1 MNKEEL
7 LWLRRYNQYCG
18 KFMYKE
24 RCRRGIS
31 EQKISRGVCTR
42 TELRKMENGDTPWK
56 KMIGDYLLQRLGV
69 PTEYFEVM
77 ADARELNGWRDRE
90 DICLVVFE
98 QPQKAQQLLE
108 VYQKKYRKKT
118 PFEEQFLKKMQ
129 TILLMQAYKKSFE
142 SKSVDVERE
151 KSEGENL
158 VESARQTVL
167 CTLPDGWE
175 KKKLSKFLLAP
186 CELESIL
193 LLANCLLLIGKT
205 DEAMQMHKKVADYV
219 KQAKFEPKV
228 QILIYPQVAFLGMK
242 LELYAGNEEK
252 AFSYGMEAL
261 ELLRHQYSQRYVVF
275 VLEELLNVL
284 ECISVKGKEDQK
296 YKEEETEVTEFLK
309 TFEELYRLFSHPKK
323 RMWQSISVSNTHE
336 IGLTLKMLRKAM
348 GLSAAKVSAANPDH
362 LTARQIEKI
371 EAGTHRPS
379 GRNYEML
386 MQFYHKTGLEG
397 QLLLET
403 DSLEVLHQRQEIVDF
418 IIREEWDNAWESFQS
433 FKEKLDVNVPLNRQ
447 EMIFLDTDIQHTY
460 HKKLTAQE
468 YVKQMEKALY
478 CTMPKIPMEKWNM
491 WVFQREEAIVA
502 GNIAGKFLNSGESK
516 KAEELFSKLLQSFDM
531 QMEHTRIP
539 YRGYVVITTGLVNA
553 LGENKKYYQSIKQD
567 ERSINVLLND
577 TIEDVDAFI
586 YDICWSLY
594 ELVNEYPD
602 KKEKYQNWWRE
613 LFPIAYKLAEFF
625 CKKNDASFYEE
636 RVEKYL
642 GEKMT
647 L

>member
-129 TILLMQAYKKSFE
+129 NILLVQAYKKSFE

-309 TFEELYRLFSHPKK
+309 TFEKLYRLFSHPKK

>member
-1 MNKEEL
+1 
-7 LWLRRYNQYCG
+7 
-18 KFMYKE
+18 
-24 RCRRGIS
+24 
-31 EQKISRGVCTR
+31 
-42 TELRKMENGDTPWK
+42 MENGDIPWK

-158 VESARQTVL
+158 VESAQQTVL

>member
-24 RCRRGIS
+24 RCRCGIS

-42 TELRKMENGDTPWK
+42 TELRKMENGDMPWK

-175 KKKLSKFLLAP
+175 KKRLSKFLLAP

-205 DEAMQMHKKVADYV
+205 DEAMQMHKKVAEYV

-228 QILIYPQVAFLGMK
+228 QILIYPQVALLGMK
-242 LELYAGNEEK
+242 LERYSGNEEK
-252 AFSYGMEAL
+252 ALSYGMEAL

-284 ECISVKGKEDQK
+284 ECISIKGKEDKK

-625 CKKNDASFYEE
+625 CKKNDVSFYEE
-636 RVEKYL
+636 RKSKYL
-642 GEKMT
+642 S
-647 L
+647 

>member
-1 MNKEEL
+1 
-7 LWLRRYNQYCG
+7 
-18 KFMYKE
+18 
-24 RCRRGIS
+24 
-31 EQKISRGVCTR
+31 
-42 TELRKMENGDTPWK
+42 MENGDIPWK

-108 VYQKKYRKKT
+108 AYQKKYRKKSSL
-118 PFEEQFLKKMQ
+118 EEQFLKKMQ
-129 TILLMQAYKKSFE
+129 TIILIQAYKKRFE

-296 YKEEETEVTEFLK
+296 YK
-309 TFEELYRLFSHPKK
+309 
-323 RMWQSISVSNTHE
+323 
-336 IGLTLKMLRKAM
+336 
-348 GLSAAKVSAANPDH
+348 
-362 LTARQIEKI
+362 
-371 EAGTHRPS
+371 
-379 GRNYEML
+379 
-386 MQFYHKTGLEG
+386 
-397 QLLLET
+397 
-403 DSLEVLHQRQEIVDF
+403 
-418 IIREEWDNAWESFQS
+418 
-433 FKEKLDVNVPLNRQ
+433 
-447 EMIFLDTDIQHTY
+447 
-460 HKKLTAQE
+460 
-468 YVKQMEKALY
+468 
-478 CTMPKIPMEKWNM
+478 
-491 WVFQREEAIVA
+491 
-502 GNIAGKFLNSGESK
+502 
-516 KAEELFSKLLQSFDM
+516 
-531 QMEHTRIP
+531 
-539 YRGYVVITTGLVNA
+539 
-553 LGENKKYYQSIKQD
+553 
-567 ERSINVLLND
+567 
-577 TIEDVDAFI
+577 
-586 YDICWSLY
+586 
-594 ELVNEYPD
+594 
-602 KKEKYQNWWRE
+602 
-613 LFPIAYKLAEFF
+613 
-625 CKKNDASFYEE
+625 
-636 RVEKYL
+636 
-642 GEKMT
+642 
-647 L
+647 

>member
-1 MNKEEL
+1 
-7 LWLRRYNQYCG
+7 
-18 KFMYKE
+18 
-24 RCRRGIS
+24 
-31 EQKISRGVCTR
+31 
-42 TELRKMENGDTPWK
+42 MENGNIPWK

-158 VESARQTVL
+158 VESAQQTVL

-625 CKKNDASFYEE
+625 CKKNDVSFYEE
-636 RVEKYL
+636 RKSKYL
-642 GEKMT
+642 S
-647 L
+647 

>member
-158 VESARQTVL
+158 VESAQQTVL

-205 DEAMQMHKKVADYV
+205 DEAMQMHKKIADYV

-625 CKKNDASFYEE
+625 CKKNDVSFYEE
-636 RVEKYL
+636 RKSKYL
-642 GEKMT
+642 S
-647 L
+647 

>member
-158 VESARQTVL
+158 VESAQQTVL

-625 CKKNDASFYEE
+625 CKKNDVSFYEE
-636 RVEKYL
+636 RKSKNL
-642 GEKMT
+642 S
-647 L
+647 

>member
-1 MNKEEL
+1 
-7 LWLRRYNQYCG
+7 
-18 KFMYKE
+18 
-24 RCRRGIS
+24 
-31 EQKISRGVCTR
+31 
-42 TELRKMENGDTPWK
+42 MENGDMPWK

-228 QILIYPQVAFLGMK
+228 QILIYPQVALLGMK
-242 LELYAGNEEK
+242 LERYSGNEEK
-252 AFSYGMEAL
+252 ALSYGMEAL
-261 ELLRHQYSQRYVVF
+261 ELLRHQYSQRYVIF

-284 ECISVKGKEDQK
+284 ECISIKGKEDKK

-602 KKEKYQNWWRE
+602 KKEKSQTWWRE

-625 CKKNDASFYEE
+625 CKKNDVSFYEE
-636 RVEKYL
+636 RKSKYL
-642 GEKMT
+642 S
-647 L
+647 

>member
-1 MNKEEL
+1 
-7 LWLRRYNQYCG
+7 
-18 KFMYKE
+18 
-24 RCRRGIS
+24 
-31 EQKISRGVCTR
+31 
-42 TELRKMENGDTPWK
+42 MENGDIPWK

-158 VESARQTVL
+158 VESAQQTVL

-228 QILIYPQVAFLGMK
+228 QILIYPQVALLGMK

-348 GLSAAKVSAANPDH
+348 GLSAAKVSAANSDH

-478 CTMPKIPMEKWNM
+478 CTMPKIPVEKWNM

-625 CKKNDASFYEE
+625 CKKNDVSFYEE
-636 RVEKYL
+636 RKSKYL
-642 GEKMT
+642 S
-647 L
+647 

>member
-1 MNKEEL
+1 
-7 LWLRRYNQYCG
+7 
-18 KFMYKE
+18 MYKE

-90 DICLVVFE
+90 DICLIIFE
-98 QPQKAQQLLE
+98 QSQKAQQLLE
-108 VYQKKYRKKT
+108 VYKKKYRKKT

-142 SKSVDVERE
+142 SKSVDFERE

-205 DEAMQMHKKVADYV
+205 EEAMQMHKKVADYV

-228 QILIYPQVAFLGMK
+228 QILIYPQVALLGMK

-252 AFSYGMEAL
+252 ALSYGMEAL

-478 CTMPKIPMEKWNM
+478 CTMPKIPVEKWNM

-642 GEKMT
+642 GEKMA

>member
-1 MNKEEL
+1 
-7 LWLRRYNQYCG
+7 
-18 KFMYKE
+18 MYKE
-24 RCRRGIS
+24 RCRSGIS

-228 QILIYPQVAFLGMK
+228 QILIYPQVALLGMK

-625 CKKNDASFYEE
+625 CKKNDVSFYEE
-636 RVEKYL
+636 RKSKYL
-642 GEKMT
+642 S
-647 L
+647 

>member
-348 GLSAAKVSAANPDH
+348 GLSAAKVSAANLDH

-625 CKKNDASFYEE
+625 CKKNDVSFYEE
-636 RVEKYL
+636 RKSKYL
-642 GEKMT
+642 S
-647 L
+647 

>member
-1 MNKEEL
+1 
-7 LWLRRYNQYCG
+7 
-18 KFMYKE
+18 MYKE

-42 TELRKMENGDTPWK
+42 TELRLMENGETPWK
-56 KMIGDYLLQRLGV
+56 KMTGDYLLQRLGV

-90 DICLVVFE
+90 DICLIIFE

-108 VYQKKYRKKT
+108 TYQKKYRKKS

-129 TILLMQAYKKSFE
+129 TILLMQAYKKRFE

-151 KSEGENL
+151 KSEGEHL

-228 QILIYPQVAFLGMK
+228 QILIYPQVALLGMK

-625 CKKNDASFYEE
+625 CKKNDVSFYEE
-636 RVEKYL
+636 RKSKYL
-642 GEKMT
+642 S
-647 L
+647 

>member
-1 MNKEEL
+1 
-7 LWLRRYNQYCG
+7 
-18 KFMYKE
+18 
-24 RCRRGIS
+24 
-31 EQKISRGVCTR
+31 
-42 TELRKMENGDTPWK
+42 MENGDTPWK

-129 TILLMQAYKKSFE
+129 TILLVQAYKKSFE

-309 TFEELYRLFSHPKK
+309 TFEKLYRLFSHPKK

-348 GLSAAKVSAANPDH
+348 GLSAAKVSAANPDN

-602 KKEKYQNWWRE
+602 KKKKYQNWWRE

>member
-1 MNKEEL
+1 
-7 LWLRRYNQYCG
+7 
-18 KFMYKE
+18 
-24 RCRRGIS
+24 
-31 EQKISRGVCTR
+31 
-42 TELRKMENGDTPWK
+42 MENGDTPWK

-151 KSEGENL
+151 KSDGENL
-158 VESARQTVL
+158 VESAQQTVL

-309 TFEELYRLFSHPKK
+309 IFEELYRLFSHPKK

>member
-1 MNKEEL
+1 
-7 LWLRRYNQYCG
+7 
-18 KFMYKE
+18 
-24 RCRRGIS
+24 
-31 EQKISRGVCTR
+31 
-42 TELRKMENGDTPWK
+42 MENGDTPWK

-158 VESARQTVL
+158 VESAQQTVL

-323 RMWQSISVSNTHE
+323 RMWQSISVRNTHE

-625 CKKNDASFYEE
+625 CKKNDVSFYEE
-636 RVEKYL
+636 RKSKYL
-642 GEKMT
+642 S
-647 L
+647 

>member
-1 MNKEEL
+1 
-7 LWLRRYNQYCG
+7 
-18 KFMYKE
+18 
-24 RCRRGIS
+24 
-31 EQKISRGVCTR
+31 
-42 TELRKMENGDTPWK
+42 MENGDTPWK

-129 TILLMQAYKKSFE
+129 NILLVQAYKKSFE

-309 TFEELYRLFSHPKK
+309 TFEKLYRLFSHPKK

-468 YVKQMEKALY
+468 YVKQMKKALY

>member
-1 MNKEEL
+1 
-7 LWLRRYNQYCG
+7 
-18 KFMYKE
+18 
-24 RCRRGIS
+24 
-31 EQKISRGVCTR
+31 
-42 TELRKMENGDTPWK
+42 MENGDTPWK

-142 SKSVDVERE
+142 SKSIDVERE

-158 VESARQTVL
+158 VESAQQTVL

-625 CKKNDASFYEE
+625 CKKNDVSFYEE
-636 RVEKYL
+636 RKSKYL
-642 GEKMT
+642 S
-647 L
+647 

>member
-1 MNKEEL
+1 
-7 LWLRRYNQYCG
+7 
-18 KFMYKE
+18 
-24 RCRRGIS
+24 
-31 EQKISRGVCTR
+31 
-42 TELRKMENGDTPWK
+42 MENGDIPWK

-129 TILLMQAYKKSFE
+129 TILLMQAYKKRFE

-228 QILIYPQVAFLGMK
+228 QILIYPQVALLGMK

-403 DSLEVLHQRQEIVDF
+403 DSLEVLF
-418 IIREEWDNAWESFQS
+418 MESNILY
-433 FKEKLDVNVPLNRQ
+433 KREKLASD
-447 EMIFLDTDIQHTY
+447 
-460 HKKLTAQE
+460 E
-468 YVKQMEKALY
+468 YLRMLKEALS
-478 CTMPKIPMEKWNM
+478 CTMPELPLEKWNM
-491 WVFQREEAIVA
+491 WVFQREEGSLA
-502 GNIAGKFLNSGESK
+502 GNIADKLEKSGEYECAKQIYQALYESF
-516 KAEELFSKLLQSFDM
+516 EL
-531 QMEHTRIP
+531 QMKRTQIP
-539 YRGYVVITTGLVNA
+539 YRGYVVITTGLVNL
-553 LGENKKYYQSIKQD
+553 LGDHKLYRQSMQKDKKIIKA
-567 ERSINVLLND
+567 LLND
-577 TIEDVDAFI
+577 TIEDVDFFL

-594 ELVNEYPD
+594 ELEKEEVD
-602 KKEKYQNWWRE
+602 KKEEYQNWRRE
-613 LFPIAYKLAEFF
+613 LFLILYQLAIFF
-625 CKKNDASFYEE
+625 YSENSVKFYQENM
-636 RVEKYL
+636 EKYVS
-642 GEKMT
+642 
-647 L
+647 

>member
-1 MNKEEL
+1 
-7 LWLRRYNQYCG
+7 
-18 KFMYKE
+18 MYKE

-31 EQKISRGVCTR
+31 EQKISRGVWTR
-42 TELRKMENGDTPWK
+42 TEFRKMENGDTPWK

-129 TILLMQAYKKSFE
+129 TILLVQAYKKSFE

-284 ECISVKGKEDQK
+284 ECISVKGREDQK
-296 YKEEETEVTEFLK
+296 
-309 TFEELYRLFSHPKK
+309 
-323 RMWQSISVSNTHE
+323 
-336 IGLTLKMLRKAM
+336 
-348 GLSAAKVSAANPDH
+348 
-362 LTARQIEKI
+362 
-371 EAGTHRPS
+371 
-379 GRNYEML
+379 
-386 MQFYHKTGLEG
+386 
-397 QLLLET
+397 
-403 DSLEVLHQRQEIVDF
+403 
-418 IIREEWDNAWESFQS
+418 
-433 FKEKLDVNVPLNRQ
+433 
-447 EMIFLDTDIQHTY
+447 
-460 HKKLTAQE
+460 
-468 YVKQMEKALY
+468 
-478 CTMPKIPMEKWNM
+478 
-491 WVFQREEAIVA
+491 
-502 GNIAGKFLNSGESK
+502 
-516 KAEELFSKLLQSFDM
+516 
-531 QMEHTRIP
+531 
-539 YRGYVVITTGLVNA
+539 
-553 LGENKKYYQSIKQD
+553 
-567 ERSINVLLND
+567 
-577 TIEDVDAFI
+577 
-586 YDICWSLY
+586 
-594 ELVNEYPD
+594 
-602 KKEKYQNWWRE
+602 
-613 LFPIAYKLAEFF
+613 
-625 CKKNDASFYEE
+625 
-636 RVEKYL
+636 
-642 GEKMT
+642 
-647 L
+647 

>member
-1 MNKEEL
+1 
-7 LWLRRYNQYCG
+7 
-18 KFMYKE
+18 
-24 RCRRGIS
+24 
-31 EQKISRGVCTR
+31 
-42 TELRKMENGDTPWK
+42 MENGDIPWK

-142 SKSVDVERE
+142 SKSVDVECE

-625 CKKNDASFYEE
+625 CKKNDVSFYEE
-636 RVEKYL
+636 RKSKYL
-642 GEKMT
+642 S
-647 L
+647 

>member
-1 MNKEEL
+1 
-7 LWLRRYNQYCG
+7 
-18 KFMYKE
+18 
-24 RCRRGIS
+24 
-31 EQKISRGVCTR
+31 
-42 TELRKMENGDTPWK
+42 MENGDTPWK

-129 TILLMQAYKKSFE
+129 TILLVQAYKKSFE

-228 QILIYPQVAFLGMK
+228 QILIYPQVALLGMK
-242 LELYAGNEEK
+242 FELYAGNEEK

-296 YKEEETEVTEFLK
+296 YKAEETEVTEFLK

-625 CKKNDASFYEE
+625 CKKNDVSFYEE
-636 RVEKYL
+636 RKSKYL
-642 GEKMT
+642 S
-647 L
+647 

>member
-1 MNKEEL
+1 
-7 LWLRRYNQYCG
+7 
-18 KFMYKE
+18 MYKE

-129 TILLMQAYKKSFE
+129 TILLVQAYKKSFE

-625 CKKNDASFYEE
+625 CKKNDVSFYEE
-636 RVEKYL
+636 RKSKYL
-642 GEKMT
+642 S
-647 L
+647 

>member
-1 MNKEEL
+1 
-7 LWLRRYNQYCG
+7 
-18 KFMYKE
+18 MYKE

-31 EQKISRGVCTR
+31 EQKISRGVWTR
-42 TELRKMENGDTPWK
+42 TEFRKMENGDTPWK

-129 TILLMQAYKKSFE
+129 TILLVQAYKKSFE

-158 VESARQTVL
+158 VESAQQTVL

-625 CKKNDASFYEE
+625 CKKNDVSFYEE
-636 RVEKYL
+636 RKSKYL
-642 GEKMT
+642 S
-647 L
+647 

>member
-1 MNKEEL
+1 
-7 LWLRRYNQYCG
+7 
-18 KFMYKE
+18 
-24 RCRRGIS
+24 
-31 EQKISRGVCTR
+31 
-42 TELRKMENGDTPWK
+42 MENGDIPWK

-90 DICLVVFE
+90 DICLIIFE

-108 VYQKKYRKKT
+108 TYQKKYRKKT
-118 PFEEQFLKKMQ
+118 PFEEQFLRKMQ

-158 VESARQTVL
+158 VESAQQTVL

-228 QILIYPQVAFLGMK
+228 QILIYPQVALLGMK
-242 LELYAGNEEK
+242 FELYAGNEEK

-386 MQFYHKTGLEG
+386 MQFHHKTGLEG

-478 CTMPKIPMEKWNM
+478 CTMPKIPVEKWNM

>member
-1 MNKEEL
+1 
-7 LWLRRYNQYCG
+7 
-18 KFMYKE
+18 
-24 RCRRGIS
+24 
-31 EQKISRGVCTR
+31 
-42 TELRKMENGDTPWK
+42 MENGDIPWK

-90 DICLVVFE
+90 DICLIIFE

-118 PFEEQFLKKMQ
+118 PFEEQFLRKMQ

-158 VESARQTVL
+158 VESAQQTVL

-228 QILIYPQVAFLGMK
+228 QILIYPQVALLGMK

-348 GLSAAKVSAANPDH
+348 GLSAVKVSAANPDH

-625 CKKNDASFYEE
+625 CKKNDVSFYEE
-636 RVEKYL
+636 RKSKYL
-642 GEKMT
+642 S
-647 L
+647 

>member
-1 MNKEEL
+1 
-7 LWLRRYNQYCG
+7 
-18 KFMYKE
+18 
-24 RCRRGIS
+24 
-31 EQKISRGVCTR
+31 
-42 TELRKMENGDTPWK
+42 MENGDTPWK

-158 VESARQTVL
+158 VESAQQTVL

-577 TIEDVDAFI
+577 NIEDVDAFI

-625 CKKNDASFYEE
+625 CKKNDVSFYEE
-636 RVEKYL
+636 RKSKYL
-642 GEKMT
+642 S
-647 L
+647 

>member
-56 KMIGDYLLQRLGV
+56 KMIGNYLLQRLGV

-129 TILLMQAYKKSFE
+129 TILLMQAYKKRFE

-228 QILIYPQVAFLGMK
+228 QILIYPQVALLGMK

-348 GLSAAKVSAANPDH
+348 GLSAVKVSAANPDH

-625 CKKNDASFYEE
+625 CKKNDVSFYEE
-636 RVEKYL
+636 RKSKYL
-642 GEKMT
+642 S
-647 L
+647 

>member
-158 VESARQTVL
+158 VESAQQTVL

-309 TFEELYRLFSHPKK
+309 TFEKLYRLFSHPKK

-386 MQFYHKTGLEG
+386 MQFYQKTGLEG

>member
-228 QILIYPQVAFLGMK
+228 QILIYPQVALLGMK

-348 GLSAAKVSAANPDH
+348 GLSAAKVSASNPDH

-625 CKKNDASFYEE
+625 CKKNDVSFYEE
-636 RVEKYL
+636 RKSKYL
-642 GEKMT
+642 S
-647 L
+647 

>member
-158 VESARQTVL
+158 VESAQQTVL

-228 QILIYPQVAFLGMK
+228 QILIYPQVALLGMK

-348 GLSAAKVSAANPDH
+348 GLSAVKVSAANPDH

-625 CKKNDASFYEE
+625 CKKNDVSFYEE
-636 RVEKYL
+636 RKSKYL
-642 GEKMT
+642 S
-647 L
+647 

>member
-1 MNKEEL
+1 MNKEKL

-158 VESARQTVL
+158 VESAQQTVL

-625 CKKNDASFYEE
+625 CKKNDVSFYEE
-636 RVEKYL
+636 RKSKYL
-642 GEKMT
+642 S
-647 L
+647 

>member
-42 TELRKMENGDTPWK
+42 TELRKMENGDIPWK

-478 CTMPKIPMEKWNM
+478 CTMPKIPVEKWNM

>member
-1 MNKEEL
+1 
-7 LWLRRYNQYCG
+7 
-18 KFMYKE
+18 
-24 RCRRGIS
+24 
-31 EQKISRGVCTR
+31 
-42 TELRKMENGDTPWK
+42 MENGDTPWK

-228 QILIYPQVAFLGMK
+228 QILIYPQVALLGMK

-252 AFSYGMEAL
+252 ALSYGMEAL

-348 GLSAAKVSAANPDH
+348 GLSAVKVSAANPDH

-625 CKKNDASFYEE
+625 CKKNDVSFYEE
-636 RVEKYL
+636 RKSKYL
-642 GEKMT
+642 S
-647 L
+647 

>member
-42 TELRKMENGDTPWK
+42 TELRKMENGDIPWK

-228 QILIYPQVAFLGMK
+228 QILIYPQVALLGMK

-625 CKKNDASFYEE
+625 CKKNDVSFYEE
-636 RVEKYL
+636 RKSKYL
-642 GEKMT
+642 S
-647 L
+647 

>member
-142 SKSVDVERE
+142 SKSVDVECE

-478 CTMPKIPMEKWNM
+478 CTMPKIPVEKWNM

-516 KAEELFSKLLQSFDM
+516 KAEELFSKLLQSFDI

-625 CKKNDASFYEE
+625 CKKNDVSFYEE
-636 RVEKYL
+636 RKSKYL
-642 GEKMT
+642 S
-647 L
+647 

>member
-158 VESARQTVL
+158 VESAQQTVL

-219 KQAKFEPKV
+219 KQSKFEPKV

-625 CKKNDASFYEE
+625 CKKNDVSFYEE
-636 RVEKYL
+636 RKSKYL
-642 GEKMT
+642 S
-647 L
+647 

>member
-42 TELRKMENGDTPWK
+42 TELRLMENGETPWK
-56 KMIGDYLLQRLGV
+56 KMTGDYLLQRLGV

-90 DICLVVFE
+90 DICLIIFE

-108 VYQKKYRKKT
+108 TYQKKYRKKT

-129 TILLMQAYKKSFE
+129 TILLMQAHKKRFE

-228 QILIYPQVAFLGMK
+228 QILIYPQVALLGMK

-284 ECISVKGKEDQK
+284 ECISVKEKEDQK

-478 CTMPKIPMEKWNM
+478 CTMPKIPVEKWSM

-602 KKEKYQNWWRE
+602 KKERYQNWWRE

-642 GEKMT
+642 GEKMA

>member
-1 MNKEEL
+1 
-7 LWLRRYNQYCG
+7 
-18 KFMYKE
+18 MYKE

-158 VESARQTVL
+158 VESAQQTVL

-478 CTMPKIPMEKWNM
+478 CTMPKIPVEKWNM